1 MHECLDDENPIVVA
15 KCHECLKRNKYFKRV
30 NQIKIK
36 SKNLKNII
44 EALSKVNE
52 WAKIQILDALVF
64 YNTK

>member
-15 KCHECLKRNKYFKRV
+15 NAMSALSKINILSWV

-44 EALSKVNE
+44 DALSKVNE